1 MIVQG
6 TDEWKMQRL
15 GHVTASCISDV
26 MSKGKGGESIT
37 RHKYKMK
44 LVAERITGTIQ
55 ESFTNAAMEWGI
67 QQEEVAAMAYE
78 VVKDTFVEPTGFV
91 HHPYIKWLGVS
102 PDRLVGNIGLIEIK
116 CPNTNTHLEY
126 LISQQIPT
134 KYYNQMQAQ
143 MWCTDREWCDF
154 VSFDPRMPTYL
165 QMWVCMVKRDDAY
178 IKLLEDEVVTFL
190 AEVQSKVTQLKEMN
204 HGST

>member
-55 ESFTNAAMEWGI
+55 ESFTNAEMEWGI

-154 VSFDPRMPTYL
+154 VSFDPRLSKKNQLLIIRL
-165 QMWVCMVKRDDAY
+165 QRDNSFIA
-178 IKLLEDEVVTFL
+178 EME
-190 AEVQSKVTQLKEMN
+190 AEVTHFLTEVENLIIQLGE
-204 HGST
+204 

>member
-1 MIVQG
+1 MIVQA

-126 LISQQIPT
+126 LLSQQIPT
-134 KYYNQMQAQ
+134 KYFNQMQAQ

-154 VSFDPRMPTYL
+154 VSFDPRLSKKNQLLIIRL
-165 QMWVCMVKRDDAY
+165 QRDNSFIAEMEAE
-178 IKLLEDEVVTFL
+178 ITHFLTEVENL
-190 AEVQSKVTQLKEMN
+190 IIQLGE
-204 HGST
+204 